1 MTCVGAVCYVAL
13 RQARRVHRGDFW
25 CGLTVVTSAGGP
37 VGAAVTRLGNAA
49 LTRLTPSLSLS
60 ILPRQSPPPRISPS
74 LRAGHT
80 CSRFRQ
86 VWPPSH
92 LLARPRWW
100 SNDVNILISRRGP
113 ASCPHILPAP
123 RPPPLSLVL
132 PLASPRPPPALY
144 MTTVTRLKEKYDC

>member
-1 MTCVGAVCYVAL
+1 MCCVVL
-13 RQARRVHRGDFW
+13 RQARVVPRGDCW
-25 CGLTVVTSAGGP
+25 CGLTVMTAGGP
-37 VGAAVTRLGNAA
+37 VGAEVTRRGSAVLS
-49 LTRLTPSLSLS
+49 RLTPSLRLS
-60 ILPRQSPPPRISPS
+60 ILPTQSPPQRIPS
-74 LRAGHT
+74 FLRTEPT

-144 MTTVTRLKEKYDC
+144 DHRNKTRGKVRLRNGS